1 MRAALAPRRRLGAR
15 RRRRC
20 RLVHRLVP
28 ERDRPGLQLLQDLL
42 LLIACDLLVGDHRV
56 EDRLQVGD
64 EPAAELRLGDRRAL
78 RVSDLVERHALGQVG
93 LQLLRR
99 DAEGLHLVGER
110 LADRFLERGVDLV
123 LAHPEVTRE
132 MGDELLAHARRGSG
146 RLVCHS
152 AGGGDVG
159 TLRAAEVEAVACGRG
174 CHVDGGAGDGRGARR
189 EAHDAY
195 VFWRGNGADHVDKY
209 TARGTVASS
218 HRGKASVN
226 DASGPELYSRVMES
240 PPNSGWGSGKHAVEL
255 YVRTYTTMLQSSG
268 EIKVDSLVQT
278 HIRMGSVLHPL
289 AGQPQSD
296 MGALLYAVRRLP
308 RAIDRSRHVVMGQS
322 PQGFRAVLGADIME
336 WQPVKAPARRRRWYQ
351 DGRTLAVLIASTS
364 DIDDLIPS
372 LVAYQIEWNKLHKA
386 LQSVELA
393 DESAREAA
401 GASEDDW
408 QRLHE
413 AWGESFDSTLD
424 LVQKEECHIG
434 LRLIG
439 GSHLGYARMAARW
452 WLPIAGAMAELGVLD
467 SPVYFVSSN
476 AHSLVNVL
484 SGTAREFEREILDW
498 VRDNDPELEEERH
511 KLEVGHSRASRQN
524 WLYFAARQIFDLHPD
539 REQLRKRRA
548 ELEAA
553 RGIRHIPAKGTGVDS
568 AAQVCKLSSLDA
580 SAIDPRVGTVDVE
593 RLRASGAC
601 IVNVDYPLGFAG
613 DRKSTRLNSSHVAIS
628 YAVFCLK

>member
-1 MRAALAPRRRLGAR
+1 
-15 RRRRC
+15 
-20 RLVHRLVP
+20 
-28 ERDRPGLQLLQDLL
+28 
-42 LLIACDLLVGDHRV
+42 
-56 EDRLQVGD
+56 
-64 EPAAELRLGDRRAL
+64 
-78 RVSDLVERHALGQVG
+78 
-93 LQLLRR
+93 
-99 DAEGLHLVGER
+99 
-110 LADRFLERGVDLV
+110 
-123 LAHPEVTRE
+123 
-132 MGDELLAHARRGSG
+132 
-146 RLVCHS
+146 
-152 AGGGDVG
+152 
-159 TLRAAEVEAVACGRG
+159 
-174 CHVDGGAGDGRGARR
+174 
-189 EAHDAY
+189 
-195 VFWRGNGADHVDKY
+195 
-209 TARGTVASS
+209 
-218 HRGKASVN
+218 
-226 DASGPELYSRVMES
+226 MES

-296 MGALLYAVRRLP
+296 MGALLYAARRLP
-308 RAIDRSRHVVMGQS
+308 RAIEHCRHVVMGQS
-322 PQGFRAVLGADIME
+322 PQGFKAVLGADIME
-336 WQPVKAPARRRRWYQ
+336 WQPLKAPARRRRWYQ
-351 DGRTLAVLIASTS
+351 DGLTLAVLIASTS
-364 DIDDLIPS
+364 DIDDLVPS
-372 LVAYQIEWNKLHKA
+372 LVAYQIEWNKLHRA
-386 LQSVELA
+386 LQGVELA

-413 AWGESFDSTLD
+413 AWGESFDSTLEF
-424 LVQKEECHIG
+424 VQKEECHIG

-568 AAQVCKLSSLDA
+568 AAQICKLSSLDA

-613 DRKSTRLNSSHVAIS
+613 YHILRQAAEHVSWVAGVYVMGKAATLNSDVGDVMIPNVVYNEHSGNTYWLDNAITAADVQPNLVYGSAVDTQRAVAVRGTFLQNRDYLELYYQGHYTVVEMEAGPYLDACYEIGQPGRYPLNESVNMARINFDLGIVHYASDTPYTQARTLGARGLS
-628 YAVFCLK
+628 YRGLDSTYAAAIALARRILQREGALES